1 MKHFLFA
8 VLVAAGFVTKANAT
22 PKVCFDVADIAIA
35 VMEER
40 QKGVPASIMLEAAAR
55 VPAPY
60 LKDMV
65 QDAMRTPLLTD
76 ETAKFY
82 AVREFHDR
90 WVAACLQVFGT
101 KT

>member
-8 VLVAAGFVTKANAT
+8 VLVAVGFVTKANAT